1 MRRVTGYRANRV
13 LYNFLRSNK
22 CKTIIVPANICGGVV
37 RLLQWMQCTIIYCD
51 INPATLCMD
60 EEAVLQVVD
69 KADAIL
75 FVHTYGVE
83 TDFAE
88 SYVKFRERNPKM
100 AIIDDRCLCMPDAQ
114 IADSA
119 ADMVLF
125 STGEKKPVNLGMG
138 GIGFVAERW
147 KYEDLQVSENAVLT
161 NATWDLD
168 SKSLLTKMDA
178 VIAHKEKLNAIY
190 RTYLPK
196 KIQLSEAYQHW
207 RFNILVPNK
216 EEIIQAIFD
225 AGLFASGHYAPQ
237 AENCA
242 IASNMYNHVINLFND
257 FYYTEEQAI
266 RTCKIINDKL
276 KNGI

>member
-13 LYNFLRSNK
+13 LYNFLRSNE

-51 INPATLCMD
+51 INPTTLCMD

-83 TDFAE
+83 TDFTE
-88 SYVKFRERNPKM
+88 SYVKFRERNPKI

-125 STGEKKPVNLGMG
+125 STGEKKPVNLGIG
-138 GIGFVAERW
+138 GIGFVADGWNYAECVV
-147 KYEDLQVSENAVLT
+147 DENEVLN
-161 NATWDLD
+161 NASWELD
-168 SKSLLTKMDA
+168 DDVLLSKMDA
-178 VIAHKEKLNAIY
+178 TIAHKEKLNAIY
-190 RTYLPK
+190 QKALPK
-196 KIQLSEAYQHW
+196 SIQLPEAYQHW
-207 RFNILVPNK
+207 RFNIMAPNK
-216 EEIIQAIFD
+216 EEVMQAIFD

-237 AENCA
+237 SDVCPVAAKLYE
-242 IASNMYNHVINLFND
+242 HVINLFND
-257 FYYTEEQAI
+257 EYFTEEQAI
-266 RTCKIINDKL
+266 RTCEVINGVLCKV
-276 KNGI
+276 

>member
-1 MRRVTGYRANRV
+1 MRRVVAYRANKV
-13 LYNFLRSNK
+13 LYNFLRSNE

-60 EEAVLQVVD
+60 EEAVLLVVD

-88 SYVKFRERNPKM
+88 CFAKFRERNSKI
-100 AIIDDRCLCMPDAQ
+100 AIIDDRCLCMPEVE
-114 IADSA
+114 IEDSA

-125 STGEKKPVNLGMG
+125 STGEKKPVNLGIG
-138 GIGFVAERW
+138 SIGFVADGW
-147 KYEDLQVSENAVLT
+147 KYAEFEVEENEVLNNTKWELEDDVL
-161 NATWDLD
+161 L
-168 SKSLLTKMDA
+168 SKMDA
-178 VIAHKEKLNAIY
+178 TIAHKEKLNAIY
-190 RTYLPK
+190 RKALPK
-196 KIQLSEAYQHW
+196 SILLPEAYQHW

-216 EEIIQAIFD
+216 AEIMQAIFD

-237 AENCA
+237 SDECPVAAKLYE
-242 IASNMYNHVINLFND
+242 HVINLFND
-257 FYYTEEQAI
+257 DYFSEEQANI
-266 RTCKIINDKL
+266 ICRIINEKL
-276 KNGI
+276 KR

>member
-13 LYNFLRSNK
+13 LYNFLRSND

-51 INPATLCMD
+51 INPATLCLD

-69 KADAIL
+69 QADAIL

-88 SYVKFRERNPKM
+88 SFAKFRERNPKI
-100 AIIDDRCLCMPDAQ
+100 AIIDDRCLCMPDVE
-114 IADSA
+114 IEDSA

-125 STGEKKPVNLGMG
+125 STGEKKPVNLGIG
-138 GIGFVAERW
+138 GIGFVADGW
-147 KYEDLQVSENAVLT
+147 KYAEFEVEENEVLNNTKWELEDDVL
-161 NATWDLD
+161 L
-168 SKSLLTKMDA
+168 SKMDA
-178 VIAHKEKLNAIY
+178 TIAHKEKLNAIY
-190 RTYLPK
+190 RKALPK
-196 KIQLSEAYQHW
+196 SILLPEAYQHW

-216 EEIIQAIFD
+216 AEIMQAIFD

-237 AENCA
+237 SHDCPVAGKLYE
-242 IASNMYNHVINLFND
+242 HVINLFND
-257 FYYTEEQAI
+257 EYFTEEQAI
-266 RTCKIINDKL
+266 KTCEVINGVLCKV
-276 KNGI
+276 

>member
-1 MRRVTGYRANRV
+1 MRRVAAYRANKV
-13 LYNFLRSNK
+13 LYNFLRSNE

-88 SYVKFRERNPKM
+88 SYVKFRERNPKI

-125 STGEKKPVNLGMG
+125 STGEKKPVNLGIG
-138 GIGFVAERW
+138 GIGFVADGWNYAECVVDDN
-147 KYEDLQVSENAVLT
+147 EVLN
-161 NATWDLD
+161 NATWELDDDL
-168 SKSLLTKMDA
+168 LLSKMDA
-178 VIAHKEKLNAIY
+178 TIAHKEKLNAIY
-190 RTYLPK
+190 RRTLPK
-196 KIQLSEAYQHW
+196 SIQLPEAYQHW
-207 RFNILVPNK
+207 RFNIMVPNK
-216 EEIIQAIFD
+216 EEMMQAVFD

-237 AENCA
+237 AEACP
-242 IASNMYNHVINLFND
+242 IAAKLYEHVINLFND
-257 FYYTEEQAI
+257 EYFTEEQAI
-266 RTCKIINDKL
+266 KTCEVINGVLCKV
-276 KNGI
+276 

>member
-13 LYNFLRSNK
+13 LYNFLRSNE

-69 KADAIL
+69 QADAIL

-88 SYVKFRERNPKM
+88 SFAKFRERNPKI
-100 AIIDDRCLCMPDAQ
+100 AIIDDRCLCMPDVE
-114 IADSA
+114 IEDSA

-125 STGEKKPVNLGMG
+125 STGEKKLVNLGIG
-138 GIGFVAERW
+138 GIGFVADGW
-147 KYEDLQVSENAVLT
+147 KYAEFEVEENEVLNNAKWELEDDVL
-161 NATWDLD
+161 L
-168 SKSLLTKMDA
+168 SKMDA
-178 VIAHKEKLNAIY
+178 TIAHKEKLNAIY
-190 RTYLPK
+190 RKALPK
-196 KIQLSEAYQHW
+196 SILLPEAYQHW

-216 EEIIQAIFD
+216 AEIMQAIFD

-237 AENCA
+237 SHDCPVAGKLYE
-242 IASNMYNHVINLFND
+242 HVINLFND
-257 FYYTEEQAI
+257 EYFTEEQAEK
-266 RTCKIINDKL
+266 TCAIINKFYR
-276 KNGI
+276 